1 VINTAAGSARPGP
14 VKGVVLHNLGPVPQ
28 PRFDLSAVAEVAVK
42 MSRFLTGE
50 LPGLGGDADAN
61 LEEWLQVA
69 LAVDRVKGLDR
80 RRHGLMTQFKEP
92 DSTALS
98 RLRGY
103 AFSNNQTLDRLAPS
117 VDSHSLPSPTCTA
130 DPTAADALDQS
141 HSAEVLDRG
150 TG

>member
-1 VINTAAGSARPGP
+1 
-14 VKGVVLHNLGPVPQ
+14 
-28 PRFDLSAVAEVAVK
+28 VAEVAVK

-69 LAVDRVKGLDR
+69 LAVDRVKVWTGV
-80 RRHGLMTQFKEP
+80 GMVMTQFKEP

-103 AFSNNQTLDRLAPS
+103 PFSNNRTLDRLAPS
-117 VDSHSLPSPTCTA
+117 VDSPASLT
-130 DPTAADALDQS
+130 DL
-141 HSAEVLDRG
+141 HR
-150 TG
+150 